1 MKQKT
6 FSLLMLSLLVLALTG
21 VSAFA
26 QNKLFSQPKRLLLLG
41 DTTEETN
48 ENPRLM
54 KEYFYPIGWSKDGK
68 FAYYLEPPDEA
79 CGCYFAEIYIVDL
92 KTDKVLWTKKYEG
105 DMEKPED
112 LKSTWK
118 KFQKLFSQR
127 LNQYGIV
134 AAKNLTLLGETFEA
148 NGDSFT
154 IDYFADVN
162 LDEDPYNSKGSITVK
177 IISTNKGIKT
187 LYQKTFKGEN
197 NAAILGSSLGGVLKS
212 PFESRVAV
220 IRVDTQ
226 RGWEGPPHVTKIS
239 VVGADLNKG
248 FK

>member
-6 FSLLMLSLLVLALTG
+6 FLLFMLALLVLAFTE
-21 VSAFA
+21 VSTFA
-26 QNKLFSQPKRLLLLG
+26 QNKLFPQPKRLLLLG
-41 DTTEETN
+41 DTLEETN
-48 ENPRLM
+48 ENPTLM

-79 CGCYFAEIYIVDL
+79 CGCYFGEIYIVDL
-92 KTDKVLWTKKYEG
+92 KTDKILWTKKYEG

-112 LKSTWK
+112 LKSYWK
-118 KFQKLFSQR
+118 KSRKLISQK
-127 LNQYGIV
+127 LNQYKIQTGKNFTLTALPLNFGGEAIKV
-134 AAKNLTLLGETFEA
+134 DYISDVKLTDDAYSSIGDIAVKLVSAKRGEK
-148 NGDSFT
+148 T
-154 IDYFADVN
+154 I
-162 LDEDPYNSKGSITVK
+162 
-177 IISTNKGIKT
+177 
-187 LYQKTFKGEN
+187 FKKHYEGEN
-197 NAAILGSSLGGVLKS
+197 NAGVLDSQLGGVLRS

-239 VVGADLNKG
+239 VIGADLTKG

>member
-1 MKQKT
+1 MKQKS
-6 FSLLMLSLLVLALTG
+6 FLLLMLAVLFLTFAG
-21 VSAFA
+21 TTNFA
-26 QNKLFSQPKRLLLLG
+26 QNKSFSQPKRLLLLG
-41 DTTEETN
+41 DTPEETN

-79 CGCYFAEIYIVDL
+79 CGCYFGEIYIVDL
-92 KTDKVLWTKKYEG
+92 RTDKVLWTKKYEG

-118 KFQKLFSQR
+118 KFQKLFSQK
-127 LNQYGIV
+127 LNQYKIQAG
-134 AAKNLTLLGETFEA
+134 KTFTLLGEAFEA
-148 NGDSFT
+148 NGDSFK

-177 IISTNKGIKT
+177 MVSNKKGKKN

-197 NAAILGSSLGGVLKS
+197 NAGILGSSLGGVLKS